1 MGRVLLIADLEGI
14 TGVDSSS
21 AIAFGAPSY
30 PAAAKRMT
38 DEVALVARLLLE
50 RGVGS
55 IVVSDAHRSGADTNL
70 DRSLLPRQ
78 CEVRV
83 EDDMYGGALLDGVE
97 AVVCVGMHARA
108 GSAGFCAHT
117 VAVNA
122 SWTLGEQPLTE
133 THLAL
138 FLAAERGVPIWCAS
152 GDDVLEQQLH
162 GLVPFVRTKQALSVT
177 EARSLPLGAVEAHY
191 GRVLAGPPAAIPRVP
206 REVLRLRFR
215 DGPRAEVAAG
225 ESFQRQ
231 YEAGLAL
238 MSSPEVNGVPGTPE
252 FAHSAVQ
259 LLLEPWEA

>member
-1 MGRVLLIADLEGI
+1 MRRVLVIADLEGI
-14 TGVDSSS
+14 TGVDSIS

-38 DEVALVARLLLE
+38 HEVALVSRLLLE

-55 IVVSDAHRSGADTNL
+55 IVVSDAHRSGAQTNL
-70 DRSLLPRQ
+70 DASLLPRA

-152 GDDVLEQQLH
+152 GDDVLEQQLD
-162 GLVPFVRTKQALSVT
+162 VRTKQALSVSA
-177 EARSLPLGAVEAHY
+177 ARSLSLGEVEAHY
-191 GRVLAGPPAAIPRVP
+191 ERVLAGAPAAIPRVP
-206 REVLRLRFR
+206 CEVLRLRFR
-215 DGPRAEVAAG
+215 DGAHAEVGPG

-231 YEAGLAL
+231 YDEASRL

-252 FAHSAVQ
+252 FAQSAVQ
-259 LLLEPWEA
+259 LLLERWEA